1 MSSFGMDQKN
11 DIPSQ
16 QQPRFT
22 APKPGTVR
30 FIAVDVETA
39 GYESASICQIG
50 LAFVQFDGSI
60 DTYSTY
66 IDPRSPFGD
75 GNTRLHGIDA
85 STVFGAP
92 DFADILP
99 QLRQTMETHPLVQH
113 SRFDEKAFDA
123 ACNLSGQPV
132 LKSVWFDSVK
142 IARRAWPEFKGNG
155 GHGLGHLKTALG
167 LEFQHHDAGEDA
179 RAAAE
184 VVLKAETVMGAKINM
199 VGSTRQLKFDF
210 SL

>member
-1 MSSFGMDQKN
+1 MSSLGMDQKN
-11 DIPSQ
+11 DKQSQ
-16 QQPRFT
+16 QQPKFT
-22 APKPGTVR
+22 TPKPGTVR

-92 DFADILP
+92 DFAEILP

-123 ACNLSGQPV
+123 ACKLSGQPV

-184 VVLKAETVMGAKINM
+184 VVLKAETVMGAEINM
-199 VGSTRQLKFDF
+199 LGSTRQLKFDF
-210 SL
+210 IL